1 MSQDILEKVRVFLE
15 AASKDAVEVSD
26 DLIDQF
32 GKACSDSFRKQFTDQ
47 RNKKFGLRASNIGR
61 PLCQLQMEKKGVKGE
76 GQPYNAKMRN
86 LFGDIIEQM
95 AIIVMK
101 AAGVEIEAEQK
112 KIRYN
117 INKGT
122 NINGALDVEIG
133 GKVWD
138 IKSSSP
144 WSFTNKFGENGSFH
158 TVATD
163 DVFGYT
169 TQGYVYAEGADKPFG
184 GWIVINKSTG
194 EWTLTETPMA
204 DDEYKEKALDTVKK
218 NASALKRNKKFERC
232 YEDEEEYFRKQKTGN
247 RVLNNTCSFC
257 PYKFPC
263 WGENLQL
270 LPQQQSQGKNPKW
283 VWYTQVTNPRVEE
296 DVA

>member
-1 MSQDILEKVRVFLE
+1 
-15 AASKDAVEVSD
+15 
-26 DLIDQF
+26 
-32 GKACSDSFRKQFTDQ
+32 
-47 RNKKFGLRASNIGR
+47 
-61 PLCQLQMEKKGVKGE
+61 MEKKGVKGE

-112 KIRYN
+112 KIKYN

-122 NINGALDVEIG
+122 NISGALDVEIG

-138 IKSSSP
+138 IKSASP

>member
-112 KIRYN
+112 KIKYN

-122 NINGALDVEIG
+122 NISGALDVEIG

-138 IKSSSP
+138 IKSASP

>member
-112 KIRYN
+112 KIKYN

-122 NINGALDVEIG
+122 NISGALDVEIG

-138 IKSSSP
+138 IKSASP

-283 VWYTQVTNPRVEE
+283 VWYTQVTNPRAEE

>member
-112 KIRYN
+112 KIKYN

-122 NINGALDVEIG
+122 NISGALDVEIG

-138 IKSSSP
+138 IKSASP

-283 VWYTQVTNPRVEE
+283 VWYTEVNNPRVED
-296 DVA
+296 DVS